1 MMPMMTS
8 TNMPAVLAMAAS
20 LSLRFLVHRGTKAAA
35 TQLAGQARQA
45 GRQQQQGGRGVSIH
59 SFKMETCK
67 F

>member
-1 MMPMMTS
+1 MMTS

-45 GRQQQQGGRGVSIH
+45 GRQAAAAGRQGCQH
-59 SFKMETCK
+59 SFI
-67 F
+67 